1 MNKLSGNILFLLS
14 AAFAFVLISCGN
26 NSVIPVKD
34 TGTIIFD
41 RIGLVD
47 SAVVNGCYPN
57 TRRFFVDT
65 LDLSG
70 YSTVKVEFDGFANSD
85 GSYIKVF
92 YNTPDSSN
100 VEKYS
105 VEDALNINNHHEFEF
120 SRPAERIWMEVRI
133 YINPPVC
140 GQGEFK
146 FTSARD
152 LRIYGIK

>member
-1 MNKLSGNILFLLS
+1 LKKLFRNILFLVLASS
-14 AAFAFVLISCGN
+14 ALILVSCGN
-26 NSVIPVKD
+26 NSIIPVED
-34 TGTIIFD
+34 TGTIIYEKT
-41 RIGLVD
+41 GLVD

-70 YSTVKVEFDGFANSD
+70 YSKVKVEFDGHANSD
-85 GSYIKVF
+85 GSYIKVY
-92 YNTPDSSN
+92 YNSQDSSN

-105 VEDALNINNHHEFEF
+105 AEDEVNINNHHEFEF
-120 SRPAERIWMEVRI
+120 QKPAERIWIEIRI

>member
-1 MNKLSGNILFLLS
+1 LNSIYRYILFLLTAS
-14 AAFAFVLISCGN
+14 TAFTLVSCGN
-26 NSVIPVKD
+26 NPIIPVED
-34 TGTIIFD
+34 TGTVIYD
-41 RIGLVD
+41 KVGLVD

-70 YSTVKVEFDGFANSD
+70 YTKIKVDFDGYANSN
-85 GSYIKVF
+85 GSYIKVY
-92 YNTPDSSN
+92 YNSQDSAN
-100 VEKYS
+100 VEEYS
-105 VEDALNINNHHEFEF
+105 AEDEININNHHEFEF
-120 SRPAERIWMEVRI
+120 NKPAERIWMEMRI

-152 LRIYGIK
+152 LKIYGIK

>member
-1 MNKLSGNILFLLS
+1 MKITFRYILFLLTAS
-14 AAFAFVLISCGN
+14 AVLILVSCGN
-26 NSVIPVKD
+26 NTVAPQD
-34 TGTIIFD
+34 TGTVIYD
-41 RIGLVD
+41 RTGLVD

-57 TRRFFVDT
+57 TRRFFEDT
-65 LDLSG
+65 LDLSA
-70 YSTVKVEFDGFANSD
+70 YSKVKVEFDGHANSD
-85 GSYIKVF
+85 GSYIKVY
-92 YNTPDSSN
+92 YNSQDSSN

-105 VEDALNINNHHEFEF
+105 VEDEINITSHHEFEF
-120 SRPAERIWMEVRI
+120 NKPAEIIWMEVRI

>member
-1 MNKLSGNILFLLS
+1 ML
-14 AAFAFVLISCGN
+14 VSCSN
-26 NSVIPVKD
+26 NSVIPAENE
-34 TGTIIFD
+34 GTVIYE

-70 YSTVKVEFDGFANSD
+70 YSKVKVEFDGHANSD
-85 GSYIKVF
+85 GSYIKVY
-92 YNTPDSSN
+92 YNSQDSSN

-105 VEDALNINNHHEFEF
+105 VEDELNINNHHEFKF
-120 SRPAERIWMEVRI
+120 SKPADRIWMEIRI

>member
-1 MNKLSGNILFLLS
+1 LNNLLRNILYLIPVFFIL
-14 AAFAFVLISCGN
+14 VLVSCGN
-26 NSVIPVKD
+26 NSVVPIEN
-34 TGTIIFD
+34 TGTVIYD
-41 RIGLVD
+41 KVGLID

-57 TRRFFVDT
+57 TRRFFSDT

-70 YSTVKVEFDGFANSD
+70 YSKVKVEFDGHANSD

-92 YNTPDSSN
+92 YNSYDSSN

-105 VEDALNINNHHEFEF
+105 AEDKVNINNHHEFEF
-120 SRPAERIWMEVRI
+120 SKPADRIWMEMRI

>member
-1 MNKLSGNILFLLS
+1 LIL
-14 AAFAFVLISCGN
+14 VSCGN
-26 NSVIPVKD
+26 NSVIPVED
-34 TGTIIFD
+34 TGTVIYD
-41 RIGLVD
+41 RTGLVD

-70 YSTVKVEFDGFANSD
+70 YSAVKVEFDGFANSD

-92 YNTPDSSN
+92 YNTSDSSN
-100 VEKYS
+100 VERYS
-105 VEDALNINNHHEFEF
+105 VEDALNINNHHELEF
-120 SRPAERIWMEVRI
+120 TKPANRIWMEMRI

-140 GQGEFK
+140 GEGEFK

>member
-1 MNKLSGNILFLLS
+1 MNKLYRNILFLILASS
-14 AAFAFVLISCGN
+14 ALILASCGN
-26 NSVIPVKD
+26 NSVIPVED
-34 TGTIIFD
+34 RGTVIYD
-41 RIGLVD
+41 RAGLVD

-92 YNTPDSSN
+92 YNTTDSSN

-120 SRPAERIWMEVRI
+120 TKPADRIWMEMRI

-152 LRIYGIK
+152 LRIYGVK